1 MDKKPKKGI
10 TESSAVMPAVKFK
23 PEQRED
29 GLMVFFDEGS
39 DEFSEKL
46 NHIRK
51 TAPPSM
57 VIGAVALFRGLQIGR
72 SYAMKYAPELLEQVE
87 QTIEHMLERFA
98 STKLPK

>member
-1 MDKKPKKGI
+1 MDNNRQQAI
-10 TESSAVMPAVKFK
+10 TERSAVLPAAKFT
-23 PEQRED
+23 PAQRED

-46 NHIRK
+46 NQIRK

-87 QTIEHMLERFA
+87 QTIEHMLDRIA